1 MTSKFSDQ
9 AKANPN
15 QDALL
20 DADQPDSVQGQSIFH
35 IQTAAAG
42 VVVTTVFV
50 TNDGQVLPL
59 PAVFPTLAYG
69 LEQIESL
76 RQHVI
81 DHFTHAAQVGAQVIA
96 AQSANKEAEAKQE
109 TTSASDAVPEAG
121 LLN

>member
-1 MTSKFSDQ
+1 M
-9 AKANPN
+9 
-15 QDALL
+15 
-20 DADQPDSVQGQSIFH
+20 
-35 IQTAAAG
+35 
-42 VVVTTVFV
+42 VVTTVFV

-109 TTSASDAVPEAG
+109 TISASDAVPEAG

>member
-1 MTSKFSDQ
+1 MTSKFSDH
-9 AKANPN
+9 AKANSN

-20 DADQPDSVQGQSIFH
+20 DADQPDSVEGQSIFH

-50 TNDGQVLPL
+50 TNDGQVLSL

-96 AQSANKEAEAKQE
+96 AQSAHKEAEAKPE
-109 TTSASDAVPEAG
+109 ATLESEAVPEAG